1 MKKLLLLAIPLLLF
15 GFTSPSSNPKKEEA
29 TNHKMMLANSLC
41 VASCTTTHIRVKI
54 AGDPLPPGTINWY
67 LDGVLAATGGRIF
80 NVPRTA
86 TIVTVAV
93 GSPGVLV
100 AGDTTAALS
109 TQCAAPPC
117 P

>member
-15 GFTSPSSNPKKEEA
+15 GFTSLSSSPKKEAA
-29 TNHKMMLANSLC
+29 THKKMLANSLC

-100 AGDTTAALS
+100 AGDTIAALS
-109 TQCAAPPC
+109 TQCATPPC

>member
-15 GFTSPSSNPKKEEA
+15 GFTSLSSNPKKEEA
-29 TNHKMMLANSLC
+29 NRKKMLANSLC

-67 LDGVLAATGGRIF
+67 LDGVLAATGSRIF
-80 NVPRTA
+80 NVPKTA
-86 TIVTVAV
+86 TVVTVTV
-93 GSPGVLV
+93 GSPGVLI
-100 AGDTTAALS
+100 AGDNIS
-109 TQCAAPPC
+109 TLNAQCAAPPC